1 MSLKPILI
9 KNALIINEGQSFTG
23 DLLIKNN
30 HIEQISSQGISDNNY
45 EVIDADGL
53 WLIPGVI
60 DDQVHFREPG
70 MTHKA
75 TIATES
81 AAAVAG
87 GTTTFMEM
95 PNTFPN
101 AVTQELLEQK
111 YEIAKH
117 CSPANYSFFM
127 GTTNSNL
134 EEVLKTDSKTV
145 CGVKVFMGSS
155 TGDMLVDNP
164 YALEQLFSKCELLI
178 ATHCEDEATIIK
190 NTQHYIGQYG
200 ENLSA
205 RFHPE
210 IRSRE
215 ACLLSSSFAVQL
227 ANKFNTRLHVYHVS
241 TKDEI
246 ALFVNDIPLSDKRI
260 TAEVCVHHLTFNA
273 NDYERLGHKIKCNP
287 AIKEEDDRLALWKAL
302 NDNLLDIVATDH
314 APHTLDEKNNAYLKA
329 PSGLPLVQHSLLQ
342 MLDHSKNGMITIERL
357 VEKMCHAP
365 ADCFKV
371 VSRGYLREGYFAD
384 LVLINP
390 NQKYTVTKDNIL
402 YKCGWSPFE
411 DTTFSSSI
419 HSTFVNGKK
428 VFDGSRVNTDSL
440 GMRLAFDR

>member
-1 MSLKPILI
+1 MGLKPTLI
-9 KNALIINEGQSFTG
+9 KNALIYNEGQSFVG
-23 DLLIKNN
+23 DLLIKNQR
-30 HIEQISSQGISDNNY
+30 IEQISAQGISDNNY
-45 EVIDADGL
+45 EIVEADGL
-53 WLIPGVI
+53 WLMPGVI

-75 TIATES
+75 NIASES

-134 EEVLKTDSKTV
+134 EEVLKTNPKMV

-155 TGDMLVDNP
+155 TGDMLVDNTV
-164 YALEQLFSKCELLI
+164 ALEKLFSQCPILI

-190 NTQHYIGQYG
+190 NTQKYLAQYG
-200 ENLSA
+200 ENMLA

-215 ACLLSSSFAVQL
+215 ACLLSSAFAVSL
-227 ANKFNTRLHVYHVS
+227 AQKHQTRLHVYHIS
-241 TKDEI
+241 TRDEI
-246 ALFVNDIPLSDKRI
+246 ALFTNDKPLREKRI

-273 NDYERLGHKIKCNP
+273 EDYERLGHKIKCNP
-287 AIKEEDDRLALWKAL
+287 AIKQEDDRLALWKAL
-302 NDNLLDIVATDH
+302 NENLLDIVATDH
-314 APHTLDEKNNAYLKA
+314 APHTLEEKQNPYIKA
-329 PSGLPLVQHSLLQ
+329 PSGLPLVQHSLQQ
-342 MLDHSKNGMITIERL
+342 MIDHSKNGYISIEKL

-371 VSRGYLREGYFAD
+371 VERGYLREGYYAD
-384 LVLINP
+384 LVLVNP
-390 NQKYTVTKDNIL
+390 NKAYTVSKNNIL

-411 DTTFSSSI
+411 GHTFTTSI
-419 HSTFVNGKK
+419 HSTFVNGNK
-428 VFDGSRVNTDSL
+428 VFDGSKVNTNVH
-440 GMRLAFDR
+440 GMRLAFDL